1 MSAPAIAPTGMP
13 RRDFLAV
20 TAVAGSGLVLGV
32 FVPARGRAQGAL
44 AAQDARFAP
53 NAFVRI
59 APDGTVT
66 VVSGYSEMGQGIL
79 TSIAMLVA
87 EELEVDPTT
96 VKYELAPAAPEYMN
110 PLFGMQGTGG
120 STTTRATWE
129 PMRRAGATAR
139 DMLLSAAAARWGVP
153 KAELVA
159 ANGTISHAV
168 GNRAVSYG
176 ALASAAANQNVPQG
190 VPLKPSSA
198 WKVLGRRVKRL
209 DSLPKVTGRAGFGLD
224 VHVPH
229 MLVAVVA
236 RSPVFGV
243 TMDEAAAARMAPDLA
258 RQARVRHVVPVPGG
272 FAVVADNYW
281 AAKQGRDRLAI
292 DWPASP
298 NDHSSSDAIRARWV
312 QLAQQPGVMVRHE
325 GQGPG
330 GLTGAARRLDAV
342 YEVPYLAHACMEPM
356 NCTAHVTASSV
367 EIWAPTQA
375 QTLTKGVAAQIA
387 GVPEAAVQVHTTLLG
402 GGFGRRFELDFV
414 MDAVRVSKSVRAPVK
429 LVYSRED
436 DIQHDMYRPAVY
448 NVLAAGLDAAGMPTT
463 WTHRSVSSSIIA
475 RVFPQMFRD
484 GKDDS
489 AYEGAADLPYAI
501 PNIHVDW
508 VRDEPGVPVGFWRS
522 VGNSHTAW
530 VKESFLDEIAA
541 ASQTD
546 PLELRRRLL
555 RSSQAPS
562 APRLLGVLNLAAE
575 RAGWGTPPPAGTGRG
590 IAVHE
595 SFGSFCAEVAEV
607 RLNSDGTPKVTHVVV
622 AIDCGQI
629 VNPLTIEAQM
639 QSCIVY
645 GLSAALHGAITIEN
659 GRVVQSNFHDYT
671 PLLLTEM
678 PRVEVHIMPS
688 TENPGGVGEPGTPPI
703 APAVCNALFAL
714 TGKRIRRLPIRSE
727 DLRG

>member
-1 MSAPAIAPTGMP
+1 MSATATLP
-13 RRDFLAV
+13 RREFLSV
-20 TAVAGSGLVLGV
+20 VAVAGSGLVVGV
-32 FVPARGRAQGAL
+32 FVPTRGRAQG
-44 AAQDARFAP
+44 AQDARFAP
-53 NAFVRI
+53 NAFVRV
-59 APDGTVT
+59 AEDGTVSII
-66 VVSGYSEMGQGIL
+66 SGYSEMGQGIL

-96 VKYELAPAAPEYMN
+96 VKYELAPAAPAYMN

-129 PMRRAGATAR
+129 GMRRAGATAR
-139 DMLLSAAAARWGVP
+139 EMLLSAAAAQWGVSQSD
-153 KAELVA
+153 LVA
-159 ANGTISHAV
+159 ANGNVSHAA
-168 GNRAVSYG
+168 GNRTIGYG
-176 ALASAAANQNVPQG
+176 ALAHAAATQTVPQN

-224 VHVPH
+224 VHVPG
-229 MLVAVVA
+229 MLIAVIA

-243 TMDEAAAARMAPDLA
+243 TMDEAAAARMAPVLA

-272 FAVVADNYW
+272 FAVVANNYW
-281 AAKQGRDRLAI
+281 AAKQGRDRLTIA
-292 DWPASP
+292 WPASP
-298 NDHSSSDAIRARWV
+298 NDHSSSDTIRARWAE
-312 QLAQQPGVMVRHE
+312 LARQGTGAVMVRHE
-325 GQGPG
+325 GQGPAA
-330 GLTGAARRLDAV
+330 LAGAARRLDVV

-356 NCTAHVTASSV
+356 NCTAHVTPGSV

-375 QTLTKGVAAQIA
+375 QTITKSVAAQIA
-387 GVPEAAVQVHTTLLG
+387 GVPESAVQVHTTLLG
-402 GGFGRRFELDFV
+402 GGFGRRFEVDFV
-414 MDAVRVSKSVRAPVK
+414 MDAVRVSKAVGAPVK

-448 NVLAAGLDAAGMPTT
+448 NVLAAGLDASGAPIA

-484 GKDDS
+484 GKDES

-530 VKESFLDEIAA
+530 VKESFIDEIAA

-555 RSSQAPS
+555 SASSAHS

-595 SFGSFCAEVAEV
+595 SFGSFVAEVAEV
-607 RLNSDGTPKVTHVVV
+607 RMNGDGTPKVTRVVV

-639 QSCIVY
+639 QGCVVY

-671 PLLLTEM
+671 PLRLDEM
-678 PRVEVHIMPS
+678 PRVEVHILPS

-714 TGKRIRRLPIRSE
+714 TGKRIRRLPIRAE
-727 DLRG
+727 DLRS